1 MSASPTQP
9 MPQPDQAR
17 VVAPLPSIDRRRYA
31 GILAHPRQVARK
43 AGQTVCIARD
53 AAAALNH
60 VETDRPDLIISDIS
74 MPIIDGFA
82 LARRLRLNPALNET
96 VLAALTGY
104 EQESDKDRA
113 KEAGFDHYLVKPVGL
128 SRLQDLL
135 ACLPARAGIAA
146 DPKRRPRNDFR
157 AAAVSSIADLSY
169 GATNSP
175 LTIPQLSPNS
185 KRQALD
191 D

>member
-9 MPQPDQAR
+9 MPQPDQVR
-17 VVAPLPSIDRRRYA
+17 VAHRYRVLIVDDTQA
-31 GILAHPRQVARK
+31 SSLILGK
-43 AGQTVCIARD
+43 LLEKLGQTVCIARD

-146 DPKRRPRNDFR
+146 DPKAP
-157 AAAVSSIADLSY
+157 AEE
-169 GATNSP
+169 
-175 LTIPQLSPNS
+175 
-185 KRQALD
+185 
-191 D
+191 